1 MKLPTYSMLKTI
13 GFKPEII
20 VDCGVASGE
29 WSGMIRSAF
38 SDAFIIGVDGNDC
51 TGNNVPGVNVFE
63 KQVLYSEEGK
73 ELIFY
78 QSKPHLTNGEYCSGD
93 SIYKEN
99 TQHYQKYNTT
109 ETRVE
114 TSTLLSIL
122 AKHNLESI
130 DLLKIDTQ
138 GSEIDIMK
146 GLGSQL
152 SNVSFIEIEVSIFE
166 FNEGGCLFGDV
177 VDFLKDDFDIFD
189 ILTTTR
195 RNESTLNINKTA
207 KLGDFLFQA
216 DILFKNKKYII

>member
-1 MKLPTYSMLKTI
+1 MLEKL
-13 GFKPEII
+13 GFTPEVI

-29 WSGMIRSAF
+29 WSTMIRSVF
-38 SDAFIIGVDGNDC
+38 NNAFIIGIDGNDWA
-51 TGNNVPGVNVFE
+51 NHNPPGTNVFE
-63 KQVLYSEEGK
+63 KEVLYSKEGK

-78 QSKPHLTNGEYCSGD
+78 QSKLHITNEKYCSGD
-93 SIYKEN
+93 SIFKEN
-99 TQHYQKYNTT
+99 TQHYQEHNIIKTK
-109 ETRVE
+109 VE

-122 AKHNLESI
+122 SKHNLQSI

-138 GSEIDIMK
+138 GSEIEIMK

-152 SNVSFIEIEVSIFE
+152 SNVSFIELEVSIFE

-177 VDFLKDDFDIFD
+177 VDFLKDNFDIFD

-195 RNESTLNINKTA
+195 RSESTLNVNKTE
-207 KLGDFLFQA
+207 KYGDFLFQA